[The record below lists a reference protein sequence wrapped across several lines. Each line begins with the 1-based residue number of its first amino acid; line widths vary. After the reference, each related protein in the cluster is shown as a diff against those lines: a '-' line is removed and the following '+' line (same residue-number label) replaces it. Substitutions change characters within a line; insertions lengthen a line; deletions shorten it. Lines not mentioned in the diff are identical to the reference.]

1 MKKKTIVLGL
11 LFFNLLL
18 MSFLLINSFIIE
30 SEKNIYRGK
39 KQEIYTKPDTVLNK
53 EVAEQIYNTA
63 NKYNL
68 DLMLEYYNE
77 KGNKDYYCICNNPAS
92 WKCELQGETF
102 ENKKIYSTKP
112 ENGELRIY
120 GFFFKDTIERYLPYE
135 KIFEI
140 NDINLSSITI
150 WIESEYAPIYEK
162 MLEKMGYQK
171 SCEKFEYYDY
181 QDENK
186 KYLAVMTLFFF
197 LAVIIYAFS
206 RNAEY
211 AICFSQ
217 GFSWLDIL
225 KQEIKDIFKSSIIVS
240 FSSLSVV
247 LVILIIKFDFF
258 SVLIYLKKNIMLF
271 GIFLI
276 CYIVIFSLAVL
287 YVYNK
292 IGILDIKGKSLNR
305 KLIVISFFC
314 KVVAM
319 VLICNQVSK
328 IVTLYKELQ
337 EDVIINKNAKKM
349 TEGIAELF
357 ISGKRLNDCQ
367 LYIAEKYLDFLENT
381 ENVFVVKLPNLDN
394 YQRESAEEISR
405 RLKNLPPDV
414 YKEVMQITEKLLDTG
429 IITKGYLESNEI
441 LLPNKERLTKDDIDD
456 DKFNFLVPEGYDYSW
471 VAKDLKE
478 TYGDNINFIYYSKE
492 NTFFSFDPDIN
503 RSTNGY
509 ENNLM
514 LEVVNPKLYKN
525 MLDGN
530 DGVNTSKVIDMLCNT
545 YIRYDRTSD
554 LSAYE
559 QIYDKL
565 NLYDL
570 TIEVKETVVV
580 DQIYYGRIKDDINNI
595 IKMVIH
601 IVLFGIA
608 YYILLFY
615 TINLF
620 VNNHIKEITIKIKE
634 GYSFI
639 NIFWIYIFILAYQLP
654 IFILQNRH
662 SSHFMIISIFI
673 VILDIFLFCV
683 LSNYIIK
690 KMNLS
695 KVEIR

>member
-276 CYIVIFSLAVL
+276 CYI
-287 YVYNK
+287 
-292 IGILDIKGKSLNR
+292 G
-305 KLIVISFFC
+305 
-314 KVVAM
+314 
-319 VLICNQVSK
+319 Q
-328 IVTLYKELQ
+328 
-337 EDVIINKNAKKM
+337 
-349 TEGIAELF
+349 
-357 ISGKRLNDCQ
+357 
-367 LYIAEKYLDFLENT
+367 
-381 ENVFVVKLPNLDN
+381 
-394 YQRESAEEISR
+394 
-405 RLKNLPPDV
+405 
-414 YKEVMQITEKLLDTG
+414 
-429 IITKGYLESNEI
+429 
-441 LLPNKERLTKDDIDD
+441 
-456 DKFNFLVPEGYDYSW
+456 
-471 VAKDLKE
+471 
-478 TYGDNINFIYYSKE
+478 
-492 NTFFSFDPDIN
+492 
-503 RSTNGY
+503 
-509 ENNLM
+509 
-514 LEVVNPKLYKN
+514 
-525 MLDGN
+525 
-530 DGVNTSKVIDMLCNT
+530 
-545 YIRYDRTSD
+545 
-554 LSAYE
+554 
-559 QIYDKL
+559 
-565 NLYDL
+565 
-570 TIEVKETVVV
+570 
-580 DQIYYGRIKDDINNI
+580 
-595 IKMVIH
+595 
-601 IVLFGIA
+601 
-608 YYILLFY
+608 
-615 TINLF
+615 
-620 VNNHIKEITIKIKE
+620 
-634 GYSFI
+634 
-639 NIFWIYIFILAYQLP
+639 
-654 IFILQNRH
+654 
-662 SSHFMIISIFI
+662 
-673 VILDIFLFCV
+673 
-683 LSNYIIK
+683 
-690 KMNLS
+690 
-695 KVEIR
+695 